1 MRLSLAYAPPYDWEA
16 MLGFLA
22 ARAVVGME
30 TVVDGVYSRSI
41 GLKGLH
47 GSVSIWNGAGDAL
60 EVELDFPDP
69 VARLLALHGVGEWT
83 AQYIALRQLRDLD
96 GFPSGDVGLM
106 RALEVL
112 EGERPT
118 APELSLRAEA
128 WRPYRGYAAQLL
140 WTSLS
145 RAD

>member
-1 MRLSLAYAPPYDWEA
+1 LSLAYAPPYDWEA

-69 VARLLALHGVGEWT
+69 VARLLALHGVLASGRRST
-83 AQYIALRQLRDLD
+83 LRCGSCAIWMAFRA
-96 GFPSGDVGLM
+96 GMSG
-106 RALEVL
+106 
-112 EGERPT
+112 
-118 APELSLRAEA
+118 
-128 WRPYRGYAAQLL
+128 
-140 WTSLS
+140 
-145 RAD
+145 

>member
-1 MRLSLAYAPPYDWEA
+1 MRLSLAYVPPYDWEA

-22 ARAVVGME
+22 ARA
-30 TVVDGVYSRSI
+30 
-41 GLKGLH
+41 
-47 GSVSIWNGAGDAL
+47 
-60 EVELDFPDP
+60 
-69 VARLLALHGVGEWT
+69 
-83 AQYIALRQLRDLD
+83 
-96 GFPSGDVGLM
+96 
-106 RALEVL
+106 LEVL

-118 APELSLRAEA
+118 ARELSLRAEA